1 VTTAAAAPP
10 MMAYPPT
17 YIDDTGL
24 FVDRRIVH
32 LVDEDTIAIF
42 ASTEDHL
49 NKVIKTLPIT
59 KTPK

>member
-42 ASTEDHL
+42 ASTD

-59 KTPK
+59 KTQK